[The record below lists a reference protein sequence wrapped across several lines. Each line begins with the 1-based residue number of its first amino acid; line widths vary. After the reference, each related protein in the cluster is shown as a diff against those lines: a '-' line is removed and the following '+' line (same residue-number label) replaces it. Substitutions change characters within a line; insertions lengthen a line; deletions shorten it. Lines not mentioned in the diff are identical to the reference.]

1 MKDDARAF
9 NPLTVPEAD
18 VTTPLD
24 EKTAGGLGI
33 HLMRKVMDEIEY
45 HRMEDGNLL
54 IMKKNF
60 RHNNNQAKGVST
72 VPGVPACAGLAEIMA
87 ASAATITDVERDFI
101 GSLPVSLLGQH

>member
-9 NPLTVPEAD
+9 NPLTAPEAD

-33 HLMRKVMDEIEY
+33 HLMRKLMDEIEY

-54 IMKKNF
+54 IMKK
-60 RHNNNQAKGVST
+60 K
-72 VPGVPACAGLAEIMA
+72 L
-87 ASAATITDVERDFI
+87 
-101 GSLPVSLLGQH
+101 